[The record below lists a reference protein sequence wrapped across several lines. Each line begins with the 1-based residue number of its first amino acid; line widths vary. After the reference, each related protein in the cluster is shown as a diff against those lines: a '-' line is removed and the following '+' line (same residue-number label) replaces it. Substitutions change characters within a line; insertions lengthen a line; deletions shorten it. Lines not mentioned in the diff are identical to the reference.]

1 MREPLNRRQF
11 TARAVMLASAALL
24 DPFPLGAGAAPGVQP
39 RINGERLLRHLQA
52 LAEFGRTAEGGVSRV
67 AYSEADREGRA
78 YVLELMRAAG
88 LETRIDAA
96 GNLVGSRSERQRN
109 RAPLALGSHIDSVPD
124 GGNFDGPVGSLAAIE
139 VVQTLVENRITTRHP
154 LEVLVFSNEE
164 GGKTGSRALSG
175 ELEPRELELT
185 TASGRTVRE
194 GIGFLGGDPGRLESV
209 RRRPGSL
216 TAFLELHI
224 EQGGLLE
231 SEGIDLGVVEGI
243 VGIKRWEVTVE
254 GVANHAGT
262 TPMEQRQ
269 DALLAA
275 ARYVEA
281 VNRVVT
287 GRPGRQVGTVGRIQ
301 ALPGAPNVIPG
312 RVVASLELRDLEMS
326 TIDALFEEIAAGARE
341 IGRETGTSF
350 TFENTYVSRSAP
362 TDERIRRAIEGA
374 AGELGLST
382 RRMPSGAGHDAQSIA
397 LLAPIG
403 MIFVPSV
410 GGISHSPREF
420 TRPEDVVNG
429 ANALLHTLLRLDR
442 TELR

>member
-1 MREPLNRRQF
+1 MNRREF
-11 TARAVMLASAALL
+11 TIRAAALASAVLL
-24 DPFPLGAGAAPGVQP
+24 DPLPLGARAPSAAQP
-39 RINGERLLRHLQA
+39 RVNGERLLRHLQA

-78 YVLELMRAAG
+78 YVLGLMRAAG
-88 LETRIDAA
+88 LQTRIDAA
-96 GNLVGSRSERQRN
+96 GNLVGSRRGRQRN
-109 RAPLALGSHIDSVPD
+109 RPPLSIGSHIDSVPD
-124 GGNFDGPVGSLAAIE
+124 GGNYDGPVGSLGAIE
-139 VVQTLVENRITTRHP
+139 VVQTLVENRVTTRHP

-175 ELEPRELELT
+175 ELEPRELDLA

-194 GIGFLGGDPGRLESV
+194 GIGFLGGDPDRLGEV
-209 RRRPGSL
+209 RRRPGSV

-224 EQGGLLE
+224 EQGGVLE
-231 SEGIDLGVVEGI
+231 SDAVDLGVVEGI

-262 TPMEQRQ
+262 TPMQQRR

-281 VNRVVT
+281 VNQVVT
-287 GRPGRQVGTVGRIQ
+287 GRSGRQGGTVGRIQ

-326 TIDALFEEIAAGARE
+326 TIDHLLEEIIARTRE
-341 IGRETGTSF
+341 IGGETGTSF
-350 TFENTYVSRSAP
+350 AFETTYVSRSAP
-362 TDERIRRAIEGA
+362 TDERIRRAIEAA

-382 RRMPSGAGHDAQSIA
+382 RRMPSGAGHDAQSMA
-397 LLAPIG
+397 RLAPIG

-429 ANALLHTLLRLDR
+429 ANALLHTLLRLDGAG
-442 TELR
+442 LR